1 MTVKEALECGNMS
14 IDEIIND
21 RERAFKKCGALEM
34 KLGKIMD
41 YLINKGLTLNE
52 IAHILECS
60 EFDAKMTYNY
70 FKVFGKSV

>member
-14 IDEIIND
+14 IDEIISD

-34 KLGKIMD
+34 KLGKIIH
-41 YLINKGLTLNE
+41 YLINEGLTFNE

-60 EFDAKMTYNY
+60 ELDVKMTYNY
-70 FKVFGKSV
+70 FNIFNKM